1 MPRWAT
7 GRYHHRPMAERRE
20 APRLLA
26 VLRSVAD
33 TLGHLRVPWALV
45 GGLAVSVRAEPR
57 FTRDIDLAVA
67 VPDDTA
73 AERLIHR
80 LTSLG
85 FRVMLSLEQ
94 GALGRLATVRLVPP
108 GEIEEGIVV
117 DLLFA
122 SSGIESEICRDA
134 ERLEVAPGLHVPVAL
149 TGHLIALKILAEA
162 PDRQQD
168 ALDLRALTRDLSPVE
183 RQRAL
188 DALRKIT
195 AIGANRGKRLQADA
209 SRWLGTAQ

>member
-1 MPRWAT
+1 VLRAAT
-7 GRYHHRPMAERRE
+7 ARHHQPMADRSE

-33 TLGHLRVPWALV
+33 TFGDLGVPWALI

-73 AERLIHR
+73 AEQLIHR
-80 LTSLG
+80 LTSFG
-85 FRVMLSLEQ
+85 FDVMLSLEQ
-94 GALGRLATVRLVPP
+94 DVLGRLATVRLVPP
-108 GEIEEGIVV
+108 GESEEGIVV

-122 SSGIESEICRDA
+122 SSGIEAEICRDA
-134 ERLEVAPGLHVPVAL
+134 ERLEVAPGLYVPVAQA
-149 TGHLIALKILAEA
+149 GHLIALKILAEA

-168 ALDLRALTRDLSPVE
+168 VLDLQALTRDLSPVE

-188 DALRKIT
+188 DALRQIT
-195 AIGANRGKRLQADA
+195 AIGANRGKRLDA
-209 SRWLGTAQ
+209 HPFALRLNRGR

>member
-1 MPRWAT
+1 
-7 GRYHHRPMAERRE
+7 MADRSE

-33 TLGHLRVPWALV
+33 TFGELGVPWALI

-73 AERLIHR
+73 AEQLIHR
-80 LTSLG
+80 LTAFG
-85 FRVMLSLEQ
+85 FHVMLSLEQ
-94 GALGRLATVRLVPP
+94 DVLGRLATVRLVPP
-108 GEIEEGIVV
+108 GENEEGIVV

-122 SSGIESEICRDA
+122 SSGIEPEICRDA
-134 ERLEVAPGLHVPVAL
+134 ERLEVAPGLYVPVAQA
-149 TGHLIALKILAEA
+149 GHLIALKILAEA

-168 ALDLRALTRDLSPVE
+168 VLDLQALTRDLSLVE

-188 DALRKIT
+188 DALRQIT
-195 AIGANRGKRLQADA
+195 AIGANRGKPLEAHPFALHLTRG
-209 SRWLGTAQ
+209 R